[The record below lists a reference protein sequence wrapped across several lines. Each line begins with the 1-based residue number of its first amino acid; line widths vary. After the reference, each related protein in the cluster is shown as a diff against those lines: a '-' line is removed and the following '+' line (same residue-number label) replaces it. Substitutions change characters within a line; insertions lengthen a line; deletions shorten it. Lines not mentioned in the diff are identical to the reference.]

1 MKVENVIQ
9 HLDQELDKPLSMFKT
24 AQMEGRDLVDENLLR
39 WFIIL
44 FQSKFYLS
52 QVAIDTVIKF
62 LDEVHFQTGLRFIL
76 VFKKME
82 DGSEFTPGK
91 HTMLHYEVVE
101 KLNNYTYEFFNSL
114 TGNRKG
120 TLLPPAMMVDL
131 INEHEIFRNHIEWTC
146 FKVSGYISLHYASVS
161 LASHQQHVDESKKRA
176 LLKVFD
182 AGRRFFAELLTEKIR
197 RTLMV
202 EMLDPYIQENLAFF
216 YSDPD
221 QVYLFDGGQVKER
234 IRFSFQDIS
243 TVFCEG
249 RDEIEK
255 LLNNCN
261 ELIDLYQECLGKV
274 KSDQL
279 AQKSFAE
286 VMGLIIK
293 KIRDHQQAKSHPP
306 MQEEINVFSKRRVK
320 QVHNNPIDNEARHSL
335 ILKQA
340 TGRHQTEEE
349 TEETYFYKD
358 IVLNITKALQDMHD
372 RHMKKTLD
380 KLSKDFPDC
389 VLNQHS

>member
-1 MKVENVIQ
+1 
-9 HLDQELDKPLSMFKT
+9 
-24 AQMEGRDLVDENLLR
+24 
-39 WFIIL
+39 
-44 FQSKFYLS
+44 
-52 QVAIDTVIKF
+52 
-62 LDEVHFQTGLRFIL
+62 
-76 VFKKME
+76 
-82 DGSEFTPGK
+82 
-91 HTMLHYEVVE
+91 
-101 KLNNYTYEFFNSL
+101 
-114 TGNRKG
+114 
-120 TLLPPAMMVDL
+120 
-131 INEHEIFRNHIEWTC
+131 
-146 FKVSGYISLHYASVS
+146 
-161 LASHQQHVDESKKRA
+161 
-176 LLKVFD
+176 
-182 AGRRFFAELLTEKIR
+182 
-197 RTLMV
+197 MV

-389 VLNQHS
+389 VLNQHSKFETILNPDPMQSYIDHLGKLWIPKQVRKPQGSSSSGPDMRPNLAELATKVVFELFAQGAISTLVEELLSPFAFRMQDQMGKFGLKWYEVQDTSLLAQQAHSGGGNSKETNIHLGAKYLFYYAVNVLKRAGLVQENSRSKRQMQKLFFAVADHGNRS